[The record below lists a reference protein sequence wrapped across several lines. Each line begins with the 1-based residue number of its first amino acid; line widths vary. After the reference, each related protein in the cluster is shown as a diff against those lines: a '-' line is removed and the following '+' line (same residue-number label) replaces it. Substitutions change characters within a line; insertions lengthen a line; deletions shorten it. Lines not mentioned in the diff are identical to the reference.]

1 MGNNQRP
8 RLVWPSALAQSTNG
22 PMAARSDKSWL
33 GRVPGRVSLD
43 HGLTAGREAIHIAAD
58 GPVRVINPRTGGL
71 MDMAAEP
78 AAHGATI
85 VTAHALAF
93 LLLACLAPLLRH
105 DWREQ
110 SI

>member
-1 MGNNQRP
+1 MSLPKTLVMIETDPRTSARP
-8 RLVWPSALAQSTNG
+8 A
-22 PMAARSDKSWL
+22 
-33 GRVPGRVSLD
+33 
-43 HGLTAGREAIHIAAD
+43 EAIRIAAD

>member
-1 MGNNQRP
+1 
-8 RLVWPSALAQSTNG
+8 
-22 PMAARSDKSWL
+22 
-33 GRVPGRVSLD
+33 
-43 HGLTAGREAIHIAAD
+43 
-58 GPVRVINPRTGGL
+58 